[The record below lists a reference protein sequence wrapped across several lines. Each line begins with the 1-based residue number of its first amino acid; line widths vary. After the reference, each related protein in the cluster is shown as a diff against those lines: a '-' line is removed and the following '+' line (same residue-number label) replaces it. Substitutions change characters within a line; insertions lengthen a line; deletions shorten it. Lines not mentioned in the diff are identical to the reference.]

1 MAREVDARERL
12 DVWGGGG
19 IKGRSRRQGE
29 PSGDGAAVTPV
40 EADGQ
45 EGGRG
50 RKGPGR
56 SPAGRAEARSHGR
69 LLRSPTSCRTASL
82 RPGVSPAGTALG
94 RM

>member
-1 MAREVDARERL
+1 MTHEVDARERL

-40 EADGQ
+40 EADGR
-45 EGGRG
+45 E
-50 RKGPGR
+50 GPGR
-56 SPAGRAEARSHGR
+56 SLAGRAEARSHGR